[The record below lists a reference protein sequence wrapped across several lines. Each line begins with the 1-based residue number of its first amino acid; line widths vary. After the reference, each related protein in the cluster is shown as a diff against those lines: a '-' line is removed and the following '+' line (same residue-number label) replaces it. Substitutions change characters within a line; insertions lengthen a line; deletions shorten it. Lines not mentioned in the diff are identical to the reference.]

1 MVADSYDTSQLGLD
15 QDDGWDLYRD
25 GDFDHDV
32 RHCCADFADVCHCC
46 ADFDPSSRRG
56 ATIIDRKK
64 IRRTIEA
71 IPMLQELSLTEEEIE
86 ALIDVAVVKQ
96 IKQGEKILK
105 KGEMMDAIVAGVG
118 GPSKSPASQ
127 GKAEGDDNVAGAAE

>member
-1 MVADSYDTSQLGLD
+1 
-15 QDDGWDLYRD
+15 
-25 GDFDHDV
+25 
-32 RHCCADFADVCHCC
+32 
-46 ADFDPSSRRG
+46 
-56 ATIIDRKK
+56 
-64 IRRTIEA
+64 
-71 IPMLQELSLTEEEIE
+71 MLQELSLTEEEIE

-127 GKAEGDDNVAGAAE
+127 GKAEGDDNVAGAAEGSDSLSLCACVSSTLSSMLFERKAHPDASTTPFSVLTQCIIQPGETEGPAKSVFQVQQSLRS